1 MRFLLSFLLAL
12 ICGTAPFSVAQ
23 ENDISAV
30 MAAQDT
36 YAADLTPETRAA
48 LLSELAA
55 YPGEATIETM
65 NAYLTVLANDSI
77 TGDPSALRESGQAT
91 AVHLEPFA
99 DIVPK
104 QYVDARFLG
113 AVSAFNADLD
123 PEALT
128 ELAHVEGFVSGLRDD
143 TDTKPD
149 WASALGY
156 RAQAW
161 RLAMRAYFQSMDDPH
176 PSMDDIDA
184 VLASYGADAIAIN
197 ARAGNPTEDN
207 ALPHCPG
214 RMRQSPALKYPYRK
228 AKAGVVGAVILGL
241 EFDPDGNVINPKVL
255 ASVPFEA
262 FDAKSLR
269 VVNQWRFK
277 PTRSRDVGVTCR
289 LERTNVV
296 QPLVFLLD

>member
-1 MRFLLSFLLAL
+1 MRVLFSILLVL
-12 ICGTAPFSVAQ
+12 ICGTGPFSVAQ
-23 ENDISAV
+23 ENDISAILT
-30 MAAQDT
+30 AQDT
-36 YAADLTPETRAA
+36 YAADSNSATRAA
-48 LLSELAA
+48 LLAELRA
-55 YPGEATIETM
+55 YAGEATIETM

-77 TGDPSALRESGQAT
+77 AGDPSALRESGAAT
-91 AVHLEPFA
+91 AAHLEPFA

-128 ELAHVEGFVSGLRDD
+128 ELAHVEGFVRGLRDD
-143 TDTKPD
+143 TDNRPD
-149 WASALGY
+149 WATHLGY

-161 RLAMRAYFQSMDDPH
+161 RLAMRAYFQSMDEPH
-176 PSMDDIDA
+176 PSLAAIDA
-184 VLASYGADAIAIN
+184 ILASYGADAVTIN
-197 ARAGNPTEDN
+197 ARASSLAEDN
-207 ALPHCPG
+207 ALPLCPG

-228 AKAGVVGAVILGL
+228 AKAGMVGAVILGL
-241 EFDPDGNVINPKVL
+241 EFDPEGNVINPEVL

-269 VVNQWRFK
+269 VVNKWQFK
-277 PTRSRDVGVTCR
+277 PTRARDVGVTCR